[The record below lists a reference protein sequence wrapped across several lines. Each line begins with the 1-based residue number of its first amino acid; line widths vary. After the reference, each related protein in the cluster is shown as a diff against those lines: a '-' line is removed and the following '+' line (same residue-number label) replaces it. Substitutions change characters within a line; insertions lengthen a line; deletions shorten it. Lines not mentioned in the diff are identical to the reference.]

1 MSSRPANSSRRVFVE
16 VSRLLDPALART
28 GIARYGRELLRHLP
42 LVSGDEVWAVV
53 QEPHSGWPERNEA
66 ATSELLELVQGRLI
80 GIEAHCSFADALSTS
95 GPLTTHDIFHSIH
108 LPLPPATST
117 GSAGRVLTVHD
128 VLHLRRPSLYNST
141 GVPPIQRSI
150 DSLAQDDIA
159 LCDSGQTRADLM
171 MVTEH
176 PGNQMITVPLGCAA
190 TPTIVPARTRHD
202 VTCLIQPARRKN
214 GPAVLAALTQVLA
227 DRQREEG
234 PTAVGHVFT
243 QNAGVDIA
251 HKAARSAGID
261 PSLINVVVN
270 ADDETIGAALAR
282 SRAFL
287 WGSEYEGFGLPV
299 LEAMAHGAVPVLAPN
314 SSHIAVAG
322 DSGAYAPAPD
332 SSSLAKV
339 LRRLLRDSAYAE
351 VLSNRAVRRARLLS
365 WRNTADQTVR
375 AYAQARRLA
384 ARRANVKPGR
394 QQPIDTVRNW

>member
-1 MSSRPANSSRRVFVE
+1 M
-16 VSRLLDPALART
+16 
-28 GIARYGRELLRHLP
+28 
-42 LVSGDEVWAVV
+42 WAVV
-53 QEPHSGWPERNEA
+53 QQPQSGWTERREA
-66 ATSELLELVQGRLI
+66 ATSDLLELVQGQLI
-80 GIEAHCSFADALSTS
+80 GVEAHGSFAKALSTFE
-95 GPLTTHDIFHSIH
+95 PLATHDVFHSIH

-128 VLHLRRPSLYNST
+128 VLHLRRPDLYNSI

-176 PGNQMITVPLGCAA
+176 PGNQMITVPLGCSVA
-190 TPTIVPARTRHD
+190 TTIAPARARHD
-202 VTCLIQPARRKN
+202 VTCLVQLAPRKN
-214 GPAVLAALTQVLA
+214 AQAVLAALTQVLA

-243 QNAGVDIA
+243 QNAGVEIA
-251 HKAARSAGID
+251 HKTARSAGID
-261 PSLINVVVN
+261 PSLINVVAN

-332 SSSLAKV
+332 SISLAKV
-339 LRRLLRDSAYAE
+339 LHRLLSDSAYAE
-351 VLSNRAVRRARLLS
+351 ALSNRAVRRARSLS

-384 ARRANVKPGR
+384 ARRANIKTGC
-394 QQPIDTVRNW
+394 QQPVDTVRDW